1 MAVGLL
7 LYAAHRYRKK
17 RPHKPDLNSVFPGPD
32 DEETKEGG
40 GKDFYFVHSNT
51 RDPSPTS
58 LVLPP
63 VNPF

>member
-7 LYAAHRYRKK
+7 LFVAHRYRKK
-17 RPHKPDLNSVFPGPD
+17 RLRKPKRSSVSID
-32 DEETKEGG
+32 DEEGG
-40 GKDFYFVHSNT
+40 GKDFYFVVSNT